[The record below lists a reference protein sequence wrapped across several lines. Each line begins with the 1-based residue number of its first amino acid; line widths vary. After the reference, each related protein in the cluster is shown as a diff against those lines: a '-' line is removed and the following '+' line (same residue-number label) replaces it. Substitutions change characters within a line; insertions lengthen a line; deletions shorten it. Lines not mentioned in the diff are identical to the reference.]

1 MPRSRVLSFMSQF
14 GGPPRSPT
22 SASSPSN
29 VPATRQE
36 VYSSSSAQHFASP
49 SRDSP
54 TPPRPRTERPS
65 SRPVSMVQTYQPP
78 LMEVAQDTLPELQPI
93 FTFLNSHSNKL
104 YQEGYFLKLNDL
116 DSYGRPSADRS
127 WTECFAQL
135 VGTVLSL
142 WDAAALDAA
151 GQDGEVVPTFVNL
164 TDASIK
170 MMGAVP
176 TSANDTEPLQNVLSV
191 STAGKNRYLLHFN
204 SLHSLTQWT
213 AGIRLAMFEHA
224 TLQEAYTGS
233 LIAGKGKMLNNIRTI
248 MDRSKFKT
256 EDWARVRFGAG
267 TPWRRCWCVI
277 SPPDEKEIQKQQ
289 KSLKKKSAYD
299 RTVPVTK
306 GNIKFFDTKKTKK
319 VEPIATITDAYSAY
333 AIYPQSK
340 PLIDQST
347 LVKVEG
353 TITIHSTPESTT
365 EGFVFVMPEVHP
377 AVTGFEM
384 MLRWLFPV
392 FDTFALYGRPN
403 RLVADTLDVRSLMF
417 AMPKRRRYGY
427 LEILD
432 VAGLIHTEGSQA
444 WQEIEWRKRLK
455 DLTSRRITTLQS
467 NESRHG
473 SRTTSRR
480 GTRSSLPPSRS
491 GTITFDDA
499 ASVRS
504 TPSLGHTHAASTS
517 DLQAQALP
525 PKTGSAPPA
534 VNPFPLPRHNRS
546 VSEAQGYG
554 RYQSQTPSRL
564 SYEAPE
570 REAPPPP
577 PPHTSG
583 VAAGVPRHLNKFEPN
598 GHPADHARSSSES
611 DKQRNGTASP
621 VFEEL
626 QPISPPQPVAAPP
639 AFAHAP
645 GAKPSTKPYHSPEL
659 RRANSRMSTTTLS
672 QLAGASGIGVAA
684 AGASAAWKSS
694 SDGSRNDSPQ
704 RSGVQESEGHRG
716 VFTSADNKYG
726 KIADHDVTPEG
737 MVASSSGPPHNNRE
751 LPPLPPSE
759 SYHETH
765 QNQSQSMP
773 YETREQPR
781 EAPYQSDFTH
791 RQPSHNAHL
800 ERGVPAPLATSVAP
814 AAARYYASPVGMSTS
829 NERGTYPTE
838 EQQAQFNSVGPAHN
852 VTANTNGISSS
863 NNVQRSE
870 PTARLQSS
878 RSIARKP
885 LARQSQNADSEMAS
899 VRTSSSI
906 GSLRHL
912 AIDQNAIDQVGR
924 APTMSS
930 DGGDFRFARRPS
942 NTSSNYDNNSVASPD
957 YASTR
962 KSTDTKSST
971 ASVARPRTGV
981 MRTVGTVEPTKKE
994 VIVGDVRYQPDARQQ
1009 PTSSDIPT
1017 VDFGPTYAVAHGSRS
1032 RPGTSGTMTQAAHD
1046 RSKSSERLAT
1056 PGGSPGEGKRG
1067 SPGYHG
1073 RQSPAFSR
1081 EHSRS
1086 PSQNLMTSEA
1096 ERFRSSPPIAERD
1109 GRRSVAWQP
1118 GMAPMGNN
1126 AGQGLTPE
1134 QFVQQRAA
1142 AAAGQQQSRTTP
1154 IYAHQRKNSSNALRS
1169 EAPPNVRNASGEW
1182 AAQRS
1187 ASKELPPRPHSRG
1200 ASAVMTPGGGA
1211 AGSADYSSHLSAREQ
1226 EHVARVTGSPL
1237 INMAG
1242 GGRPRQQSPG
1252 GGLVGAIEAR
1262 EREKKDMKGGLS
1274 GQMVQHAILQ
1284 RQQQAQAYQYAQP
1297 AYPSPQMGTPPQTAQ
1312 NYGRAQSPYGMP
1324 QPYQVSPGAQVFAQG
1339 GGWGAPQYQYQQQFQ
1354 QQYQQPAQQ
1363 QQQQP
1368 FNPYFPNNQQG
1379 RPGQGY

>member
-1 MPRSRVLSFMSQF
+1 MSQF
-14 GGPPRSPT
+14 GAPPRSPT

-29 VPATRQE
+29 GPATTQE

-54 TPPRPRTERPS
+54 TPPRSRLERPS

-176 TSANDTEPLQNVLSV
+176 TSANDTESLQNVLSV

-248 MDRSKFKT
+248 MERTKFKN

-277 SPPDEKEIQKQQ
+277 SPPDEKEVQKQQ
-289 KSLKKKSAYD
+289 KALKKKSAYD

-353 TITIHSTPESTT
+353 TITIHSTPQSTT

-403 RLVADTLDVRSLMF
+403 RLIADTLDVRSLMF

-455 DLTSRRITTLQS
+455 ELTSRRITTLQS
-467 NESRHG
+467 SGSH

-491 GTITFDDA
+491 GTITFDDT

-504 TPSLGHTHAASTS
+504 NPSLGHTRGASTS
-517 DLQAQALP
+517 DLQAHAP
-525 PKTGSAPPA
+525 PAKTGSAPPA
-534 VNPFPLPRHNRS
+534 VSPFPLPRHNRS

-564 SYEAPE
+564 SYEAPPE
-570 REAPPPP
+570 QETPPPP

-583 VAAGVPRHLNKFEPN
+583 VSAGQTDGRPPN
-598 GHPADHARSSSES
+598 HERSSSES
-611 DKQRNGTASP
+611 NKQRNGTTSP
-621 VFEEL
+621 ILEEL
-626 QPISPPQPVAAPP
+626 QPIFPPQPVATPP
-639 AFAHAP
+639 AFVHAP
-645 GAKPSTKPYHSPEL
+645 GAKPSTRPYHSPEL

-672 QLAGASGIGVAA
+672 QLAGATGLGAAA
-684 AGASAAWKSS
+684 AGAAAAWKSGP
-694 SDGSRNDSPQ
+694 DGARGDSPQ
-704 RSGVQESEGHRG
+704 RRGVEDSEGHSG
-716 VFTSADNKYG
+716 VFTSVDSKYG
-726 KIADHDVTPEG
+726 KPANNDVTSEG
-737 MVASSSGPPHNNRE
+737 M
-751 LPPLPPSE
+751 
-759 SYHETH
+759 
-765 QNQSQSMP
+765 
-773 YETREQPR
+773 
-781 EAPYQSDFTH
+781 
-791 RQPSHNAHL
+791 
-800 ERGVPAPLATSVAP
+800 
-814 AAARYYASPVGMSTS
+814 
-829 NERGTYPTE
+829 
-838 EQQAQFNSVGPAHN
+838 
-852 VTANTNGISSS
+852 
-863 NNVQRSE
+863 
-870 PTARLQSS
+870 
-878 RSIARKP
+878 
-885 LARQSQNADSEMAS
+885 
-899 VRTSSSI
+899 
-906 GSLRHL
+906 
-912 AIDQNAIDQVGR
+912 
-924 APTMSS
+924 
-930 DGGDFRFARRPS
+930 
-942 NTSSNYDNNSVASPD
+942 
-957 YASTR
+957 
-962 KSTDTKSST
+962 
-971 ASVARPRTGV
+971 
-981 MRTVGTVEPTKKE
+981 
-994 VIVGDVRYQPDARQQ
+994 
-1009 PTSSDIPT
+1009 
-1017 VDFGPTYAVAHGSRS
+1017 
-1032 RPGTSGTMTQAAHD
+1032 
-1046 RSKSSERLAT
+1046 
-1056 PGGSPGEGKRG
+1056 
-1067 SPGYHG
+1067 
-1073 RQSPAFSR
+1073 
-1081 EHSRS
+1081 
-1086 PSQNLMTSEA
+1086 
-1096 ERFRSSPPIAERD
+1096 
-1109 GRRSVAWQP
+1109 
-1118 GMAPMGNN
+1118 
-1126 AGQGLTPE
+1126 
-1134 QFVQQRAA
+1134 
-1142 AAAGQQQSRTTP
+1142 
-1154 IYAHQRKNSSNALRS
+1154 
-1169 EAPPNVRNASGEW
+1169 
-1182 AAQRS
+1182 
-1187 ASKELPPRPHSRG
+1187 
-1200 ASAVMTPGGGA
+1200 
-1211 AGSADYSSHLSAREQ
+1211 
-1226 EHVARVTGSPL
+1226 
-1237 INMAG
+1237 
-1242 GGRPRQQSPG
+1242 
-1252 GGLVGAIEAR
+1252 
-1262 EREKKDMKGGLS
+1262 
-1274 GQMVQHAILQ
+1274 
-1284 RQQQAQAYQYAQP
+1284 
-1297 AYPSPQMGTPPQTAQ
+1297 
-1312 NYGRAQSPYGMP
+1312 
-1324 QPYQVSPGAQVFAQG
+1324 
-1339 GGWGAPQYQYQQQFQ
+1339 
-1354 QQYQQPAQQ
+1354 
-1363 QQQQP
+1363 
-1368 FNPYFPNNQQG
+1368 
-1379 RPGQGY
+1379 